1 MALTQ
6 SQNVLQNLNS
16 SHRLCLELRS
26 TTSFFYFSVC
36 CTCFCLFS
44 RAGCKINI
52 AQHNGYRIVKTD
64 EANGI
69 TIIHC
74 NVKHSLSDEALFT
87 NVKTPNSLKY
97 FSSLGVV
104 FLIYK
109 KMSRFVWENLK
120 LAHFKTGWVNELA
133 RFFGGPKL
141 FSLFPDTIQT
151 I

>member
-1 MALTQ
+1 MYVSLTPLPVVPSIMRILLHVFAFLQTSSPQDNMQPARQKTKSVKKDNMQPIWHLTQ

-87 NVKTPNSLKY
+87 NVKI
-97 FSSLGVV
+97 G
-104 FLIYK
+104 
-109 KMSRFVWENLK
+109 R
-120 LAHFKTGWVNELA
+120 AHV
-133 RFFGGPKL
+133 
-141 FSLFPDTIQT
+141 
-151 I
+151 